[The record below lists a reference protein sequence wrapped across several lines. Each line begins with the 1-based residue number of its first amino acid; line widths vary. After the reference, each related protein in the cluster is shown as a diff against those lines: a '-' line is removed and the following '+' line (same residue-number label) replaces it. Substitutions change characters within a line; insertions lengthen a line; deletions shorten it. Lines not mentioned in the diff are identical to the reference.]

1 MAQSSKYARLDQD
14 VLLEFIYHDQTVATI
29 ANYQIEIDNNGSHV
43 KALNTTTST
52 SDTRHL
58 IHELGSN
65 VVNFDITTSGA
76 YVLVENFA
84 SRPLTLENGKTY
96 KFNLATLADPTLF
109 TISGGGSAI
118 LLGSVLTYTPTVN
131 GIYQY
136 TYDDFIGGKITVQNT
151 ANPLYATA
159 DEETGND
166 IKTGVGQVERY
177 QAVSAD
183 TAGSKYALLDST
195 NNYIDNNVN
204 WTGDDSTTIDQA
216 DAVDIPSNTITYD
229 TVRLHLK
236 SGYSFAARGYQGFL
250 FQVAAPRVSGVRSY
264 FTSIVYL
271 NSSSFEIQNPKPFI
285 IGETLYSKF
294 IEIKVPSLVD
304 MDPDFANWFFGTGVD
319 AVDPTANYEITY
331 KLIDSFETSTGF
343 DYINT
348 GEEVTLTL
356 SREDEYANITAVLQP
371 ASDGDYFEMYGAING
386 SIVEFDNYINGRIQT
401 QGDDITV
408 FHDISVYEQI
418 ASFFDKTYEMSI
430 VQAENFDQPIPFRP
444 VIQNSSNAVAYNI
457 DYTLRIYNEKN
468 NSQIVKR
475 ASFTSYEIG
484 KYGKSLRKVNLPSS
498 NRLFKIY
505 NTLPNV
511 LESREISSNLNALP
525 QTQVRFVPTFIERMN
540 IVTGST
546 NVTVVDNEVIDSS
559 EITYFADGQSN
570 LMLSPYDNFIKFK
583 IAKKDGDSLIAIS
596 LEGADKVILDI
607 SGATIENQ
615 MNYDDVDLSQGEVMF
630 KVTQDQATTAKSLQN
645 ASTTPVTYTI
655 SIMNG
660 STKTLV
666 HHGTYSVI

>member
-84 SRPLTLENGKTY
+84 ARPLTLENGKTY

-118 LLGSVLTYTPTVN
+118 LLGSVLTFTPTVN

-195 NNYIDNNVN
+195 NNYIDNNVD

-294 IEIKVPSLVD
+294 IEVKIPSLVN
-304 MDPDFANWFFGTGVD
+304 MDPDFANWFFGTGAD

-430 VQAENFDQPIPFRP
+430 VQAENFDQSIPFRP

-546 NVTVVDNEVIDSS
+546 NVTIIDNEVIDSS

-645 ASTTPVTYTI
+645 ASTAPVTYTI

>member
-1 MAQSSKYARLDQD
+1 M
-14 VLLEFIYHDQTVATI
+14 
-29 ANYQIEIDNNGSHV
+29 
-43 KALNTTTST
+43 
-52 SDTRHL
+52 
-58 IHELGSN
+58 
-65 VVNFDITTSGA
+65 
-76 YVLVENFA
+76 
-84 SRPLTLENGKTY
+84 
-96 KFNLATLADPTLF
+96 
-109 TISGGGSAI
+109 
-118 LLGSVLTYTPTVN
+118 
-131 GIYQY
+131 
-136 TYDDFIGGKITVQNT
+136 
-151 ANPLYATA
+151 
-159 DEETGND
+159 
-166 IKTGVGQVERY
+166 
-177 QAVSAD
+177 
-183 TAGSKYALLDST
+183 
-195 NNYIDNNVN
+195 
-204 WTGDDSTTIDQA
+204 
-216 DAVDIPSNTITYD
+216 
-229 TVRLHLK
+229 
-236 SGYSFAARGYQGFL
+236 
-250 FQVAAPRVSGVRSY
+250 
-264 FTSIVYL
+264 

-294 IEIKVPSLVD
+294 IEVKIPSLVD
-304 MDPDFANWFFGTGVD
+304 MDPDFANWFFGTGAD

-430 VQAENFDQPIPFRP
+430 VQAENFDQSIPFRP
-444 VIQNSSNAVAYNI
+444 VIQNSSNALAYNI

-546 NVTVVDNEVIDSS
+546 NVTIIDNEVIDSS

-645 ASTTPVTYTI
+645 ASTAPVTYTI